1 MLGYGGLSFNS
12 FLYFLFLFIL
22 LYLKDYFKMLAFLF
36 KLAIDNISNR
46 PASYNCANVMSLG
59 TYQVLINIS
68 CAHDSICFAIH
79 KRLTSLVL
87 FWATSLSEML
97 KLSSESRH
105 LSLKTIS
112 FMLMSAVAYV
122 HYADIGLLLAL
133 ARLQREWYE
142 RLSVLRILP
151 CLMYF

>member
-1 MLGYGGLSFNS
+1 MFCNKK
-12 FLYFLFLFIL
+12 F
-22 LYLKDYFKMLAFLF
+22 
-36 KLAIDNISNR
+36 
-46 PASYNCANVMSLG
+46 
-59 TYQVLINIS
+59 T
-68 CAHDSICFAIH
+68 
-79 KRLTSLVL
+79 LVL
-87 FWATSLSEML
+87 FWAISLPEML